1 MLCENLVVSNS
12 IDNTFDLSYSIT
24 PWPHFTL
31 KESILCDM
39 QLIILYFNN
48 LSLSIVKKLSFVLSL
63 DRGFVLLLWIT
74 NFILS
79 PSLWIQCYLFSFSF
93 SSITKNHQ
101 KTKVTSFSSPLHYFW
116 YLVSCTLFVMGLN

>member
-63 DRGFVLLLWIT
+63 DRG
-74 NFILS
+74 
-79 PSLWIQCYLFSFSF
+79 LFYYCES
-93 SSITKNHQ
+93 Q
-101 KTKVTSFSSPLHYFW
+101 TSFCLQVSGSNVIFFLFLFPL
-116 YLVSCTLFVMGLN
+116 